1 VAVPNSL
8 SLDGQ
13 GNPLP
18 EHFPYKGEWLLD
30 PQLFLYRPD
39 ANQTAGD
46 RELTPV
52 VSAGGQNWSSGI
64 NAVQLAFALRVG
76 VDKLFECNRNGTL
89 VFVCS
94 DEVAPNRGTLPAL
107 RLIFKIDDRQTAIIL
122 EGLPM
127 GTA

>member
-1 VAVPNSL
+1 MAVPNSL

-52 VSAGGQNWSSGI
+52 VSAGGQNWSYGI